1 MPVRLNITIDQDV
14 YDRLKG
20 ELPPKGISRFISDA
34 VRARLR
40 PGQHELDRAYQ
51 AAAKERW
58 RQAEFDAW
66 STVDTEDWP
75 A

>member
-1 MPVRLNITIDQDV
+1 MAVRLNITIDEDV

-40 PGQHELDRAYQ
+40 PGRDELDRAYQ
-51 AAAKERW
+51 AAAKECW
-58 RQAEFDAW
+58 RQAEVDDW
-66 STVDTEDWP
+66 STVDTEGWP